1 MNIGRRE
8 FITLLGGAVAWP
20 LAARAQ
26 QPTLPV
32 VGFLAGAT
40 PDEYSALI
48 AASLQGLRE
57 GGYAEGQNIVVQ
69 YGWAEGRYDRLPA
82 LAGDLIGRRVGV
94 ILAFDTAS
102 ALVAKAATTTIP
114 IVFANGADPVKI
126 GLVTNLSRPGGNVTG
141 VSHLVNALSAKRLD
155 LLHELA
161 PTATTIGFLI
171 DPTNPNTESETA
183 DMQAAAGLLALRL
196 VVASASTAGEVE
208 TAIADLV
215 QKRIEALAIAAHAY
229 FIGRTP
235 KIVEL
240 ALRHRLPAIYAFRE
254 SAEAGG
260 LISYGGLQ
268 TEAYRQ
274 AGVYAGRILNG
285 AKPSDLPVQLVTRFN
300 MVVNLKAAKALG
312 LAVPP
317 TLLARADEV
326 IE

>member
-1 MNIGRRE
+1 MRRRE
-8 FITLLGGAVAWP
+8 LIVLFGGAAVWP

-26 QPTLPV
+26 QRRASPV

-40 PDEYSALI
+40 SDEYSALT
-48 AASLQGLRE
+48 AASLQGLQESGHVDGRNME
-57 GGYAEGQNIVVQ
+57 IQFR
-69 YGWAEGRYDRLPA
+69 WAEGRYERLPA
-82 LAGDLIGRRVGV
+82 LADDLVGRHVGV
-94 ILAFDTAS
+94 ILTFDTAS

-161 PTATTIGFLI
+161 PAATTIGFLI
-171 DPTNPNTESETA
+171 DPTNPNAEPEMA
-183 DMQAAAGLLALRL
+183 DMQAAASALGLKLA
-196 VVASASTAGEVE
+196 VARASTANQVE
-208 TAIADLV
+208 TAIANLV
-215 QKRIEALAIAAHAY
+215 QQRIEALAVAAHAY

-235 KIVEL
+235 QIAEL

-260 LISYGGLQ
+260 LICYAGSQ
-268 TEAYRQ
+268 NEAYHR
-274 AGVYAGRILNG
+274 AGVYAGQILNG
-285 AKPSDLPVQLVTRFN
+285 GKPSNLPVQLVTRFL
-300 MVVNLKAAKALG
+300 MTVNLKAARALG
-312 LAVPP
+312 LTVPP
-317 TLLARADEV
+317 SLLVAADKI

>member
-1 MNIGRRE
+1 MNRRD
-8 FITLLGGAVAWP
+8 FITLLGGAAAGWP

-26 QPTLPV
+26 QPPLPV

-57 GGYAEGQNIVVQ
+57 SGYAEGKNIDVR
-69 YGWAEGRYDRLPA
+69 YGWAAGRYDRLPA
-82 LAGDLIGRRVGV
+82 LAGDLISRRAGV
-94 ILAFDTAS
+94 ILTFDTAS

-126 GLVTNLSRPGGNVTG
+126 GLVTNLSRPDGNVTG

-161 PTATTIGFLI
+161 PTATTIGFLV
-171 DPTNPNTESETA
+171 DPTNPNAESETA
-183 DMQAAAGLLALRL
+183 DMQAAAGFLALRL
-196 VVASASTAGEVE
+196 VVASASTASEVE

-229 FIGRTP
+229 FIGRTA
-235 KIVEL
+235 KIAEL

-254 SAEAGG
+254 SANAGG

-274 AGVYAGRILNG
+274 AGVYVGRILNG
-285 AKPSDLPVQLVTRFN
+285 AKASDLPVQLVTRFD